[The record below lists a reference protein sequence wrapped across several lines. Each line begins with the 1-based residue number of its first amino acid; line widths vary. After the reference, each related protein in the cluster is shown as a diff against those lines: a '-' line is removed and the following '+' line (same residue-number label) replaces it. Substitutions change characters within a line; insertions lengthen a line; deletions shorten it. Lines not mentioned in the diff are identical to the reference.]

1 MSRKPWRWPWHR
13 EPSFAPSFHSSTGVL
28 SEFVVCLCVT
38 GTRPSQGLQPSVL
51 LHLRGPTVCWRMEQK
66 KPLAPHRRRTQIGR
80 TGAPKSGRQA
90 VCAASLLSRAAAVVF
105 APRYHPPHGLR
116 DNENLVCM
124 AAATVHTIR
133 RAHTCCLVGNCILV
147 RAAAT
152 YMYGM
157 TRLPASLLFRQVPP
171 PLLQIA
177 IVSAEYLFFFIF
189 FLADG
194 WLFCPASAWS
204 VRGLLSS

>member
-1 MSRKPWRWPWHR
+1 MVEKGHGGPSRAAGRGRAWGRVRNGRQAQTLDGHGADERDRALPKWWLRISPSQCSWGGGTRVSRKPWRWPWHR

-124 AAATVHTIR
+124 AAATVPGR
-133 RAHTCCLVGNCILV
+133 
-147 RAAAT
+147 
-152 YMYGM
+152 
-157 TRLPASLLFRQVPP
+157 S
-171 PLLQIA
+171 
-177 IVSAEYLFFFIF
+177 
-189 FLADG
+189 
-194 WLFCPASAWS
+194 
-204 VRGLLSS
+204 